1 MDIQDYWKSSSRN
14 STQCFANPIN
24 NKTPPLPKRGGASI
38 KERNT
43 TMETVIKK
51 QVVVSNMKQ
60 RLADINLSVSWMDF
74 ANKYFH
80 KSSSWFYHKLN
91 GIDGN
96 GGTGG
101 FNEEEIEHLRG
112 SLFDLS
118 DRIRRAAESI

>member
-1 MDIQDYWKSSSRN
+1 
-14 STQCFANPIN
+14 
-24 NKTPPLPKRGGASI
+24 
-38 KERNT
+38 
-43 TMETVIKK
+43 METAIKRPVI
-51 QVVVSNMKQ
+51 VSDMKQ

-96 GGTGG
+96 GGIGG
-101 FNEEEIEHLRG
+101 FDEKEIENLKG

-118 DRIRRAAESI
+118 ERIRKAAESI

>member
-1 MDIQDYWKSSSRN
+1 
-14 STQCFANPIN
+14 
-24 NKTPPLPKRGGASI
+24 
-38 KERNT
+38 
-43 TMETVIKK
+43 METVIRK
-51 QVVVSNMKQ
+51 QAVVSDMKQ

-91 GIDGN
+91 GIDGH

-101 FNEEEIEHLRG
+101 FNEEEIEQLRG

-118 DRIRRAAESI
+118 NRIRRAAESI

>member
-1 MDIQDYWKSSSRN
+1 
-14 STQCFANPIN
+14 
-24 NKTPPLPKRGGASI
+24 
-38 KERNT
+38 
-43 TMETVIKK
+43 METIIKK
-51 QVVVSNMKQ
+51 PTVVNDMKQ

-74 ANKYFH
+74 ANKYFN

-101 FNEEEIEHLRG
+101 FNEQEVEQLRG

-118 DRIRRAAESI
+118 NRIRHAAENI

>member
-1 MDIQDYWKSSSRN
+1 MKQEMK
-14 STQCFANPIN
+14 
-24 NKTPPLPKRGGASI
+24 
-38 KERNT
+38 
-43 TMETVIKK
+43 TVIKK
-51 QVVVSNMKQ
+51 QEVVSDMKQ

-96 GGTGG
+96 GGKGG
-101 FNEEEIEHLRG
+101 FNEEELEQLRR

-118 DRIRRAAESI
+118 NRIRRAAESI

>member
-1 MDIQDYWKSSSRN
+1 
-14 STQCFANPIN
+14 
-24 NKTPPLPKRGGASI
+24 
-38 KERNT
+38 
-43 TMETVIKK
+43 METVIRK
-51 QVVVSNMKQ
+51 QVVVSDMKQ

-80 KSSSWFYHKLN
+80 KSSSWFYHKMK

-96 GGTGG
+96 GGIGG
-101 FNEEEIEHLRG
+101 FTEEEVEQLRG

>member
-1 MDIQDYWKSSSRN
+1 MGSGLQ
-14 STQCFANPIN
+14 T
-24 NKTPPLPKRGGASI
+24 
-38 KERNT
+38 KERET
-43 TMETVIKK
+43 TMETVIRK
-51 QVVVSNMKQ
+51 QVVVSDMKQ

-101 FNEEEIEHLRG
+101 FNEEEIEQLRG

-118 DRIRRAAESI
+118 NRIRRAAESI

>member
-1 MDIQDYWKSSSRN
+1 
-14 STQCFANPIN
+14 
-24 NKTPPLPKRGGASI
+24 
-38 KERNT
+38 
-43 TMETVIKK
+43 METAIKRPVI
-51 QVVVSNMKQ
+51 VSDMKQ

-96 GGTGG
+96 GGIGG
-101 FNEEEIEHLRG
+101 FDEKEIEHLTG

-118 DRIRRAAESI
+118 ERIRKAAESI

>member
-1 MDIQDYWKSSSRN
+1 
-14 STQCFANPIN
+14 
-24 NKTPPLPKRGGASI
+24 
-38 KERNT
+38 
-43 TMETVIKK
+43 METVIRKP
-51 QVVVSNMKQ
+51 VVVSDMKQ

-96 GGTGG
+96 
-101 FNEEEIEHLRG
+101 EEEIEHLRG

-118 DRIRRAAESI
+118 DRIRRAAERI

>member
-1 MDIQDYWKSSSRN
+1 
-14 STQCFANPIN
+14 
-24 NKTPPLPKRGGASI
+24 
-38 KERNT
+38 
-43 TMETVIKK
+43 METAIKRPVI
-51 QVVVSNMKQ
+51 VSDMKQ

-96 GGTGG
+96 GGIVG
-101 FNEEEIEHLRG
+101 FDEKEIEHLKG

-118 DRIRRAAESI
+118 ERIRKAAESI

>member
-1 MDIQDYWKSSSRN
+1 
-14 STQCFANPIN
+14 
-24 NKTPPLPKRGGASI
+24 
-38 KERNT
+38 
-43 TMETVIKK
+43 METVIRKS
-51 QVVVSNMKQ
+51 VVVNDMKQ

-101 FNEEEIEHLRG
+101 FNAEEVERLRN

-118 DRIRRAAESI
+118 DRIRRAAENI

>member
-1 MDIQDYWKSSSRN
+1 MDIPSCWKKSLRSSTLCSA
-14 STQCFANPIN
+14 SLIN
-24 NKTPPLPKRGGASI
+24 NKQRPSPNGGRASNKRKI
-38 KERNT
+38 
-43 TMETVIKK
+43 TMETVIRK
-51 QVVVSNMKQ
+51 QVVVSDMKQ

-101 FNEEEIEHLRG
+101 FNKEEIEQLRG

-118 DRIRRAAESI
+118 NRIRRAAESI

>member
-1 MDIQDYWKSSSRN
+1 
-14 STQCFANPIN
+14 
-24 NKTPPLPKRGGASI
+24 
-38 KERNT
+38 
-43 TMETVIKK
+43 METAIKRPVI
-51 QVVVSNMKQ
+51 VSDMKQ

-96 GGTGG
+96 GGIGG
-101 FNEEEIEHLRG
+101 FDEKEIEQLKG

-118 DRIRRAAESI
+118 ERIRKAAESI

>member
-1 MDIQDYWKSSSRN
+1 MDTPIYWKKSLRSSTLCSA
-14 STQCFANPIN
+14 SLTN
-24 NKTPPLPKRGGASI
+24 NNAPPQSGEWASNER
-38 KERNT
+38 KET
-43 TMETVIKK
+43 TMETVIRK
-51 QVVVSNMKQ
+51 QAVVSDMKQ

-101 FNEEEIEHLRG
+101 FNEEEIEQLRG

-118 DRIRRAAESI
+118 NRIRRAAESI

>member
-1 MDIQDYWKSSSRN
+1 
-14 STQCFANPIN
+14 
-24 NKTPPLPKRGGASI
+24 
-38 KERNT
+38 
-43 TMETVIKK
+43 METAIKRPVI
-51 QVVVSNMKQ
+51 VSDMKQ

-96 GGTGG
+96 GGIGG
-101 FNEEEIEHLRG
+101 FDEKEIEHFKG

-118 DRIRRAAESI
+118 ERIRKAAESI

>member
-1 MDIQDYWKSSSRN
+1 
-14 STQCFANPIN
+14 
-24 NKTPPLPKRGGASI
+24 
-38 KERNT
+38 
-43 TMETVIKK
+43 METVIRKS
-51 QVVVSNMKQ
+51 VVVNDMKQ

-101 FNEEEIEHLRG
+101 FNEEEAERLRN

-118 DRIRRAAESI
+118 NRIRRAAENI

>member
-1 MDIQDYWKSSSRN
+1 
-14 STQCFANPIN
+14 
-24 NKTPPLPKRGGASI
+24 
-38 KERNT
+38 
-43 TMETVIKK
+43 METAIKRPVI
-51 QVVVSNMKQ
+51 VSDMKQ

-96 GGTGG
+96 GGIGG
-101 FNEEEIEHLRG
+101 FAEKEIEHLKG

-118 DRIRRAAESI
+118 ERIRKAAESI

>member
-1 MDIQDYWKSSSRN
+1 
-14 STQCFANPIN
+14 
-24 NKTPPLPKRGGASI
+24 
-38 KERNT
+38 
-43 TMETVIKK
+43 METAIKRPVI
-51 QVVVSNMKQ
+51 VSDMKQ

-96 GGTGG
+96 GGIGG
-101 FNEEEIEHLRG
+101 FDEKEIEHHKG

-118 DRIRRAAESI
+118 ERIRKAAESI